1 MKSLAEKAEVLIE
14 ALPYIQK
21 FRHKTVVIKYGGST
35 MIKQELKN
43 AFAQDIILLKLV
55 GINPVIVHGGG
66 PQIGDM
72 LKRLGKESRF
82 FQGLRI
88 TDAETMDIVEMVLV
102 GQINK
107 EIVGLINH
115 FGGRAVGLSG
125 KDGQLIKADKLNL
138 NHLNSSGAVGE
149 HVRLEEGNNAQALEI
164 PLDIDLGMVGRIVH
178 INPEILSTL
187 EEKGF
192 IPIIAPIGE
201 GEKGETYN
209 INADD
214 AAGEIAA
221 ALKAE
226 KVVLLTDTPGV
237 LTPDGALLSTLKADE
252 LQRLIE
258 RGVISGGMIPK
269 VKACLRA
276 LETQVAKA
284 HIIDGRT
291 NHALLLEIFTEEGIG
306 TQIIL

>member
-1 MKSLAEKAEVLIE
+1 
-14 ALPYIQK
+14 
-21 FRHKTVVIKYGGST
+21 VIKYGGSA
-35 MIKQELKN
+35 MVKQELKN
-43 AFAQDIILLKLV
+43 SFAQDLILLKLV

-66 PQIGDM
+66 PQIGEM
-72 LKRLGKESRF
+72 MRRLGKESRF

-88 TDAETMDIVEMVLV
+88 TDAETMEIVEMVL
-102 GQINK
+102 GGLINK
-107 EIVGLINH
+107 EIMGLINY
-115 FGGRAVGLSG
+115 FGGKAVGLSG
-125 KDGQLIKADKLNL
+125 KDGHLIKATKLNL
-138 NHLNSSGAVGE
+138 NNHNSSALVAY
-149 HVRLEEGNNAQALEI
+149 GNNAN
-164 PLDIDLGMVGRIVH
+164 PSDTTPGIDLGMVGRIVH

-192 IPIIAPIGE
+192 IPIIAPIAQ

-226 KVVLLTDTPGV
+226 KVILLTDTPGV
-237 LTPDGALLSTLKADE
+237 LTPDGTLLSTLKVNE
-252 LQRLIE
+252 LQGLID
-258 RGVISGGMIPK
+258 GGIITGGMIPK
-269 VKACLRA
+269 VRACLRA

-284 HIIDGRT
+284 HIIDGRI

-306 TQIIL
+306 TQIIS

>member
-21 FRHKTVVIKYGGST
+21 FRHKTVVIKYGGSA

-43 AFAQDIILLKLV
+43 SFAQDLILLKLV

-66 PQIGDM
+66 PQIGEM
-72 LKRLGKESRF
+72 LQRVGKESRF

-88 TDAETMDIVEMVLV
+88 TDPDTMEIVEMVL
-102 GQINK
+102 GGRINK

-115 FGGRAVGLSG
+115 YGGKAVGLSG
-125 KDGQLIKADKLNL
+125 KDGQLIKATKLNL
-138 NHLNSSGAVGE
+138 KYRNNYTLLVNE
-149 HVRLEEGNNAQALEI
+149 HDANPTEAA
-164 PLDIDLGMVGRIVH
+164 PDIDLGMVGRIVR

-192 IPIIAPIGE
+192 IPIIAPIAE
-201 GEKGETYN
+201 GEEGETYN

-226 KVVLLTDTPGV
+226 KVILLTDTPGV
-237 LTPDGALLSTLKADE
+237 LTPDGSLLSTLKVSE
-252 LQRLIE
+252 LQSLIE
-258 RGVISGGMIPK
+258 RGVITGGMIPK
-269 VKACLRA
+269 VRACLRA
-276 LETQVAKA
+276 VEAQVPKA
-284 HIIDGRT
+284 HIIDGRS

>member
-1 MKSLAEKAEVLIE
+1 MKGLAEKAEVLIE

-21 FRHKTVVIKYGGST
+21 FRHKTIVIKYGGSA
-35 MIKQELKN
+35 MIKQGLKN
-43 AFAQDIILLKLV
+43 SFAQDLILLKLV

-66 PQIGDM
+66 PQIGEM
-72 LKRLGKESRF
+72 MKRLGKESRF

-88 TDAETMDIVEMVLV
+88 TDAETMEIVEMVL
-102 GQINK
+102 GGRINK

-115 FGGRAVGLSG
+115 FGGKAVGLSG
-125 KDGQLIKADKLNL
+125 KDGQLIKATKLNL
-138 NHLNSSGAVGE
+138 NEHNSSTVVAGQTPFVGT
-149 HVRLEEGNNAQALEI
+149 NNAI
-164 PLDIDLGMVGRIVH
+164 PSESAIDIDLGMVGRIVH
-178 INPEILSTL
+178 VNSEILSTL

-192 IPIIAPIGE
+192 IPIIAPIAE
-201 GEKGETYN
+201 GQNGETYN

-226 KVVLLTDTPGV
+226 KVILLTDTPGV
-237 LTPDGALLSTLKADE
+237 LTPDGSLISTLKINE
-252 LQRLIE
+252 LQSLID
-258 RGVISGGMIPK
+258 RGVITGGMIPK

-276 LETQVAKA
+276 IEAQVPKA
-284 HIIDGRT
+284 HIIDGRI